1 MNQGLRVL
9 VTDDD
14 PDLADSVR
22 DLLVRHF
29 GIVKITVVND
39 GNAAIWELQQSV
51 DRGVY
56 FDLVICDW
64 NMPKCSGLQV
74 LQWIRSRASLS
85 RTPFVFLTAV
95 AEANLV
101 MQAIETG
108 ATDYVMKPLK
118 EEIIVKKLTAVLA
131 KLSAG

>member
-1 MNQGLRVL
+1 MNQGYRVL
-9 VTDDD
+9 VADDD

-22 DLLVRHF
+22 DLLVRCF

-39 GNAAIWELQQSV
+39 GNTAIWELQQAV

-74 LQWIRSRASLS
+74 LQWIRSRTSLS
-85 RTPFVFLTAV
+85 RTPFIFLTAV

-101 MQAIETG
+101 RQAIEVG

-118 EEIIVKKLTAVLA
+118 EHIIVKKLTTILA
-131 KLSAG
+131 GIER